1 MVGVVPLEVDN
12 AIEVVVVME
21 RAVGVVPV
29 EVTISETDEREDES
43 KVNDQQLDPGTG
55 LVKNLW
61 PNPTIYIVRYDCT
74 HLIVETKW
82 NAPVII
88 ICDAKVTPVGR
99 DGGRGLHLP

>member
-1 MVGVVPLEVDN
+1 MVGVIPLEVDN

-21 RAVGVVPV
+21 GAVGVVPV

-61 PNPTIYIVRYDCT
+61 PNP
-74 HLIVETKW
+74 
-82 NAPVII
+82 II
-88 ICDAKVTPVGR
+88 IYRSV
-99 DGGRGLHLP
+99 

>member
-55 LVKNLW
+55 LVKNL
-61 PNPTIYIVRYDCT
+61 
-74 HLIVETKW
+74 
-82 NAPVII
+82 
-88 ICDAKVTPVGR
+88 
-99 DGGRGLHLP
+99 